1 MVLIETLW
9 NVKQWM
15 KLKSYAN
22 SSINRNIVECKEMS
36 GFDVSDNAICIN
48 RNIVE
53 CKDKINGKIYI
64 GKTCINSNIGEC
76 KGSCGSAA
84 IYQWSCINRNI
95 VECKEVNYHIEKE
108 FDSVL
113 IETLWN
119 VKVLIQLSIYKIRS
133 VVLIETLW
141 NVKFLTQHLSRLGRV
156 RINRNIVECKDC
168 CSKSTC

>member
-1 MVLIETLW
+1 MLI
-9 NVKQWM
+9 
-15 KLKSYAN
+15 
-22 SSINRNIVECKEMS
+22 SSCINRNIVECKEMS

-64 GKTCINSNIGEC
+64 GKTCINRNIVEC

-119 VKVLIQLSIYKIRS
+119 VKKEQQKAAQDMTL
-133 VVLIETLW
+133 VLIETGR
-141 NVKFLTQHLSRLGRV
+141 SRSSPFPRSSQLPR
-156 RINRNIVECKDC
+156 
-168 CSKSTC
+168 

>member
-64 GKTCINSNIGEC
+64 GKTCIYRNIVEC
-76 KGSCGSAA
+76 KERATKGSAG
-84 IYQWSCINRNI
+84 YDFGINRNI
-95 VECKEVNYHIEKE
+95 VECKVSYATPQQIGA
-108 FDSVL
+108 SA
-113 IETLWN
+113 
-119 VKVLIQLSIYKIRS
+119 Y
-133 VVLIETLW
+133 
-141 NVKFLTQHLSRLGRV
+141 
-156 RINRNIVECKDC
+156 
-168 CSKSTC
+168 

>member
-53 CKDKINGKIYI
+53 CK
-64 GKTCINSNIGEC
+64 
-76 KGSCGSAA
+76 
-84 IYQWSCINRNI
+84 
-95 VECKEVNYHIEKE
+95 EVNYHIEKE
-108 FDSVL
+108 FDSVLIETLWNVKKEQQKAAQDMTLVL

-156 RINRNIVECKDC
+156 RINRNIVECKERHI
-168 CSKSTC
+168 

>member
-53 CKDKINGKIYI
+53 CK
-64 GKTCINSNIGEC
+64 
-76 KGSCGSAA
+76 GSCGSAA

-119 VKVLIQLSIYKIRS
+119 VKKEQQKAAQDMTL
-133 VVLIETLW
+133 VLIETGR
-141 NVKFLTQHLSRLGRV
+141 SRSSPFPRSSQLPR
-156 RINRNIVECKDC
+156 
-168 CSKSTC
+168 